1 MARKRRCFWPSW
13 ACSGCWA
20 WTARRRW
27 AALSGGNIFARTSVT
42 NRARRNLKAAFP
54 EKPDAEL
61 DALIA
66 GMWDNLGRTIAEYAH
81 LDKFHASDVPGA
93 RLFVTGDGI
102 SDAEVAKDS
111 GTLFLSG
118 HFANWEL
125 MPIAAAQWG
134 YQGALV
140 YRPPNNP
147 YVDRYISRQRAL
159 RGPKEQI
166 SKHYGT
172 RRIFSLLRGGQAIYM
187 LVDQKT
193 NEGIAAP
200 FFGRDAMTTPAP
212 AALAL
217 KMGAR
222 IVFVSNRRL
231 GGAHFHVTVH
241 PPMEF
246 SPSGDYERDVR
257 DLTFA
262 INGRVEEMV
271 RADPSQWLWIHRR
284 LPTASGRGD
293 REAVARRR
301 TTRAATTLS
310 FKPPSDGLQPAMWRR
325 EALARLCDKDRR
337 RSGADGLSLLP
348 GSRDSSRDDAYR
360 RGASRDSCRH
370 GRRR

>member
-1 MARKRRCFWPSW
+1 MSNLSFSQKLRY
-13 ACSGCWA
+13 GGE
-20 WTARRRW
+20 
-27 AALSGGNIFARTSVT
+27 AAAFRAFMGFFRLLGLDGASAVGGFIGRQIFARTRVT
-42 NRARRNLKAAFP
+42 RRARENLQAAFP
-54 EKPDAEL
+54 EKSAAEIETIL
-61 DALIA
+61 TA
-66 GMWDNLGRTIAEYAH
+66 MWDNLGRTIAEYAH
-81 LDKFHASDVPGA
+81 LDKFIASNNPGA

-147 YVDRYISRQRAL
+147 YVDHYISRQRAL
-159 RGPKEQI
+159 RGPREQI
-166 SKHYGT
+166 SKHFGT

-200 FFGRDAMTTPAP
+200 FFGRDAMTTPVP

-217 KMGAR
+217 KLGAR
-222 IVFVSNRRL
+222 IVLASNRRL

-241 PPMEF
+241 APLEF
-246 SPSGDYERDVR
+246 TPSGDQERDVR
-257 DLTFA
+257 ELTFA
-262 INGRVEEMV
+262 INARVEEMV

-284 LPTASGRGD
+284 WPT
-293 REAVARRR
+293 
-301 TTRAATTLS
+301 
-310 FKPPSDGLQPAMWRR
+310 
-325 EALARLCDKDRR
+325 
-337 RSGADGLSLLP
+337 
-348 GSRDSSRDDAYR
+348 SRDVNTGKR
-360 RGASRDSCRH
+360 
-370 GRRR
+370 